1 MFMPAKA
8 VIGPASFTLASHV
21 PIFFAMFLSP
31 GIAVS
36 VSLGSAIGF
45 LLSGL
50 DIVISMRA
58 LTHVLFAYIGALY
71 LKNRRE
77 TVLESAIKGQL
88 FSFWI
93 ALVHGLAEVII
104 VVPFFYGILPGAE
117 YEEGFFYAVLLLVGV
132 GTIVHSM
139 VDFIISQI
147 IWKGMGTRRMSWVKK
162 ISAK

>member
-1 MFMPAKA
+1 MPVRA

-58 LTHVLFAYIGALY
+58 LTHVIFAYIGALY
-71 LKNRRE
+71 LQKRRE
-77 TVLESAIKGQL
+77 NVLESAVKGQF
-88 FSFWI
+88 FSFWV
-93 ALVHGLAEVII
+93 ALIHGLAEVVI
-104 VVPFFYGILPGAE
+104 VIPFFFGIVPGAE
-117 YEEGFFYAVLLLVGV
+117 YEDGFFYAVLLLVGV
-132 GTIVHSM
+132 GTVIHSM
-139 VDFIISQI
+139 VDFVISQI
-147 IWKGMGTRRMSWVKK
+147 IWKGMGARSVSWIKK
-162 ISAK
+162 IRTN